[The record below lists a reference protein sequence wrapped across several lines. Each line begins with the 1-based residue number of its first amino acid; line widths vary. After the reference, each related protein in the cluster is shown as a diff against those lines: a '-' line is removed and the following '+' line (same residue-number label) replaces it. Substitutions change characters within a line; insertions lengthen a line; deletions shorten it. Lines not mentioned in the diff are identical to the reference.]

1 MSDLEGLE
9 RFPRT
14 DSRDVG
20 CEEAIAVLHVYAG
33 LVAAGRDVA
42 ERDPG
47 VAAHLPACG
56 PYGEGVNGFLLA
68 ISRG

>member
-14 DSRDVG
+14 DSRDV
-20 CEEAIAVLHVYAG
+20 A
-33 LVAAGRDVA
+33 
-42 ERDPG
+42 
-47 VAAHLPACG
+47 ACG

-68 ISRG
+68 ITRG